1 MKRKKYEDFVSSCC
15 YVLFLTLKTNWINS
29 RTMKLSLLTQQ
40 RSHWSSTQ
48 ENTAQVNMQ
57 LHSLNPQFNINNTRQ
72 PTS

>member
-15 YVLFLTLKTNWINS
+15 YVLFLTLKTNGINS